1 MKKRI
6 IGLLVTVL
14 VSCFAVNVNAEIK
27 DCSNE
32 NYSKVKDLSFEDY
45 KEVTSHTISDSVAKI
60 EDGKLTISI
69 ATRNDPEMNV
79 NSKYTYDGSFTHTKV
94 DRMGVTAKFLKDNN
108 IELIYID

>member
-6 IGLLVTVL
+6 IGLLVSVL

-45 KEVTSHTISDSVAKI
+45 KEVTSHLKSDSIAKI

-79 NSKYTYDGSFTHTKV
+79 NSKYTYD
-94 DRMGVTAKFLKDNN
+94 DVTFKSIGGYYSIQGQGIFEVYA
-108 IELIYID
+108 LI